1 MEEKAIYI
9 IIGIINIIPIIVFV
23 IFPFLRKDR
32 CDSFIFSGN
41 PLVLFIKGLIFSIL
55 LFILFIYCI
64 GPLFPDGGRELP
76 LVMIISEIELLPIAG
91 IVLFLVCLGCNISW
105 TKHYWYWA
113 IIILALMLYS
123 LFYLFNDNSIGIL

>member
-1 MEEKAIYI
+1 MEEKTIYI

-64 GPLFPDGGRELP
+64 GPFLHDGGQELP
-76 LVMIISEIELLPIAG
+76 LVMIVYEIELLPIAG
-91 IVLFLVCLGCNISW
+91 IVLFLVCLGCNITW
-105 TKHYWYWA
+105 TKHYWYWV
-113 IIILALMLYS
+113 IIILALMLYFI
-123 LFYLFNDNSIGIL
+123 FYLFNNNSVGI

>member
-9 IIGIINIIPIIVFV
+9 TIGIINIIPIIVFV

-55 LFILFIYCI
+55 LFILFFYGV
-64 GPLFPDGGRELP
+64 GPFFPDGGRELP
-76 LVMIISEIELLPIAG
+76 LVMLIYEIELLPIAG
-91 IVLFLVCLGCNISW
+91 IVLFLVCLGCNITW

-123 LFYLFNDNSIGIL
+123 LFYLFNDDSIGIL